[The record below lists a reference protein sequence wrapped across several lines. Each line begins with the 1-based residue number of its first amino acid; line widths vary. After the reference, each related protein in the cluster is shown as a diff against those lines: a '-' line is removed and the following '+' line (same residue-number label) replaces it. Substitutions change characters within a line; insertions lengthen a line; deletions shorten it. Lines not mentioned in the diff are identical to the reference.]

1 MPAEQVIAVGFVGD
15 GTARAGG
22 PNVCGAA
29 EWRAAESL
37 RVTREDGFGRCMR
50 LQPGNEAAHAS
61 SACVPPGVWRDR

>member
-1 MPAEQVIAVGFVGD
+1 MMLLVVYIAARATGGAGEMPAEQVIAVGFVGD

-37 RVTREDGFGRCMR
+37 RVTREDGF
-50 LQPGNEAAHAS
+50 
-61 SACVPPGVWRDR
+61 